1 MATRKSPS
9 PKSKASSPL
18 EEMGESAAEGDAVL
32 SEVVDAK
39 TAASLESD
47 GMGDKPP
54 FEEGTGGLMDRLP
67 DPAEV
72 KPDVPQDSD
81 AVEPENGHPP
91 RFHFFVIDAGW
102 KTEPSKVLRDNFH
115 MIRLFQN
122 NDPLYILNR
131 EQSIALIR
139 ANPDLIGKDPILL
152 VHDLHAQGGRGESGY
167 HGFRLCLGL
176 INNPQ
181 QALAALQKFLRF
193 VQQHRG
199 SEDIEKHIRDKLHR
213 KGLENAIEVM
223 RESIAA

>member
-1 MATRKSPS
+1 MATRRTPPQKS
-9 PKSKASSPL
+9 
-18 EEMGESAAEGDAVL
+18 
-32 SEVVDAK
+32 
-39 TAASLESD
+39 TAASLLEDAGKAVAEVAVETSEMVEALIATSLKPDETGDES
-47 GMGDKPP
+47 P
-54 FEEGTGGLMDRLP
+54 FEGATGGGVDSS
-67 DPAEV
+67 
-72 KPDVPQDSD
+72 PDVALSEPGE
-81 AVEPENGHPP
+81 AEPENGHPP

-152 VHDLHAQGGRGESGY
+152 VHDLHARGGRGESGY

-199 SEDIEKHIRDKLHR
+199 SEDIEKHIREKLHR

-223 RESIAA
+223 RESMAA

>member
-1 MATRKSPS
+1 MATRKTP
-9 PKSKASSPL
+9 PQKS
-18 EEMGESAAEGDAVL
+18 
-32 SEVVDAK
+32 
-39 TAASLESD
+39 TAASLLED
-47 GMGDKPP
+47 AGKAV
-54 FEEGTGGLMDRLP
+54 
-67 DPAEV
+67 AEA
-72 KPDVPQDSD
+72 
-81 AVEPENGHPP
+81 AVETSEMVETLIAKSLEPNAAVSEPGAAEPEKGHPP

-102 KTEPSKVLRDNFH
+102 QTGPSKVLRDNFH
-115 MIRLFQN
+115 MIRVFQN
-122 NDPLYILNR
+122 SDPLYVLTR

-152 VHDLHAQGGRGESGY
+152 VHDLHARGGRGESGY

-176 INNPQ
+176 INNAQ

-223 RESIAA
+223 RESMMV

>member
-1 MATRKSPS
+1 MATRKTP
-9 PKSKASSPL
+9 PQKS
-18 EEMGESAAEGDAVL
+18 
-32 SEVVDAK
+32 
-39 TAASLESD
+39 TAASLLEDAGKAVAEAAVETSEMVEALIATSLEPDATGDES
-47 GMGDKPP
+47 P
-54 FEEGTGGLMDRLP
+54 FEGATSGFADSSP
-67 DPAEV
+67 DA
-72 KPDVPQDSD
+72 
-81 AVEPENGHPP
+81 AVSEPGAAEPENGHPP

-152 VHDLHAQGGRGESGY
+152 VHDLHARGGRGESGY

-199 SEDIEKHIRDKLHR
+199 SEVIEKHIRDKLHR